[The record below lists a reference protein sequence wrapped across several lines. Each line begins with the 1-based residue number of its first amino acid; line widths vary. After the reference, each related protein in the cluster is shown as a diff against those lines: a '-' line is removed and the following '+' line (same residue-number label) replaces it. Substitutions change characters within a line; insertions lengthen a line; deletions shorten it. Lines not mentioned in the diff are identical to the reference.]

1 MLVPA
6 MVMAQAPST
15 THFQVLHAF
24 NGSNG
29 DSGFG
34 SLILDAAGNMYGA
47 TLVGGDLNC
56 VYSGLGCGV
65 VFELSATG
73 EEKILHKFK
82 GSPDGALPMW
92 GGNLT
97 LDSQGNLYGLTNNGG
112 VVACPGNGDGACGT
126 VFKIDS
132 TGHETVIYAFKGTN
146 GDGNSPYG
154 NVILDKSGNLY
165 GTTSL
170 GGTYN
175 NGTVFKIDT
184 TGKETVLHS
193 FAGSPDGAFPSGL
206 VEDAA
211 GNLYGATIEGG
222 IAASGGPC
230 GSFGCGTVFK
240 LTKTGQETVLYR
252 FTNSNGDGE
261 NPFTTLV
268 LDKKGNLYG
277 TTQTGGISSC
287 AQVADECGIV
297 FKVSQAGHETILYQF
312 KGSPDGRQPFGPV
325 VFDAAGNLY
334 GATYWGGT
342 GTECGTQVGC
352 GTVFKLT
359 KGGKETVLHSF
370 SGGKDGGVPFFGVAI
385 DGAGNLY
392 GTTQEGGNP
401 KCQNNFG
408 SGCGV
413 VYKITQ

>member
-1 MLVPA
+1 
-6 MVMAQAPST
+6 
-15 THFQVLHAF
+15 
-24 NGSNG
+24 
-29 DSGFG
+29 
-34 SLILDAAGNMYGA
+34 
-47 TLVGGDLNC
+47 
-56 VYSGLGCGV
+56 
-65 VFELSATG
+65 
-73 EEKILHKFK
+73 
-82 GSPDGALPMW
+82 
-92 GGNLT
+92 
-97 LDSQGNLYGLTNNGG
+97 
-112 VVACPGNGDGACGT
+112 
-126 VFKIDS
+126 
-132 TGHETVIYAFKGTN
+132 
-146 GDGNSPYG
+146 
-154 NVILDKSGNLY
+154 
-165 GTTSL
+165 
-170 GGTYN
+170 
-175 NGTVFKIDT
+175 
-184 TGKETVLHS
+184 VLHS

-222 IAASGGPC
+222 IAGGPC
-230 GSFGCGTVFK
+230 GSFGCGTVYK

-277 TTQTGGISSC
+277 TAPYGGISDC
-287 AQVADECGIV
+287 DDLCGIV
-297 FKVSQAGHETILYQF
+297 FKVSQTGHEAILYQF
-312 KGSPDGRQPFGPV
+312 KGSPDGREPFGPV

-334 GATYWGGT
+334 GATYGGGT
-342 GTECGTQVGC
+342 GTECGAVGC

-370 SGGKDGGVPFFGVAI
+370 SGKDGGTPFFGVAI

-401 KCQNNFG
+401 KCQNNWG